1 MGKIQAEDNA
11 GHSADRVA
19 EQKNDLNQQ
28 GKEKKYSQMIMLD
41 TVQPVQQNKTNDLK
55 QHGKEKT

>member
-41 TVQPVQQNKTNDLK
+41 TVQPCSRTK
-55 QHGKEKT
+55 QMI